1 MSFSSDAFK
10 IVMSD
15 VDYLAY
21 QVFLFSHGDTG
32 IIEFGRVGGDGH
44 LSLRNFLDAS
54 LFLPSRVVIFT
65 SKMSVS

>member
-1 MSFSSDAFK
+1 MSFSSDASK
-10 IVMSD
+10 IVISD
-15 VDYLAY
+15 DDLTY

-32 IIEFGRVGGDGH
+32 LFEFGRVRGDAH

-54 LFLPSRVVIFT
+54 LFLPSHIVIFT